1 MKKKHIYSI
10 TLLLFSLLSAFQT
23 SNKIVPYL
31 FGGKT
36 LEGRNLIIQMFLLIG
51 VSFVFFVA
59 YFLLSKIIWLV
70 IIKIWQFIFQNEK
83 IIKTIATTKK
93 SIQRMDES
101 PWFRRVLFI
110 IVILI
115 GIVFLFVHIKIIFF
129 PYPMEL
135 REGAQQLT
143 THALLNGINPYSL
156 EKNPIYT
163 NVYGIFYNLLV
174 LPFSKIFG
182 NSLSLYRLIN
192 GFCILGQILL
202 LVWVFRIQKND
213 WLAVII
219 AMLLMWLAQIFYVT
233 PLARPDT
240 FGGLLFLMT
249 LFVPFIF
256 SFSNQSLFFSI
267 IFGIL
272 SFYTK
277 VFFFLGVII
286 IAAYLF
292 LFISKRKAI
301 LYTFSVMLVLIVS
314 AVIINK
320 FLTAYFV
327 NIIYPLFT
335 NRIKNDYG
343 RLYSQSVKFIRDYW
357 GLLLVGLFA
366 LFEIFKKIKKKD
378 DYLLNFDLMKIDS
391 PMISPKMDFMLFCLL
406 VSSMLV
412 LLLLGKHSGTTMT
425 YFYQLMT
432 PFLLMVIFGWV
443 NRIKTNKNW
452 MHLILVLTLIT
463 QSYENLKPDF
473 STFKNSD
480 WQKLDQRITKADQIL
495 NSPLDVSLLLDHGKQ
510 VAMSGLTEYYFTY
523 PSQPFFLYADAEQM
537 RLEGNLYIS
546 RIVEKITSKKYDF
559 LETFQVQGTSVFTI
573 GARLDST
580 LSDEQFIS
588 QYYHLSEILDFNM
601 PHTYQEWEIG
611 IWMPN

>member
-1 MKKKHIYSI
+1 MKKKHIYII
-10 TLLLFSLLSAFQT
+10 TLLLFSFLSTFQT

-51 VSFVFFVA
+51 ISFVFFIT

-70 IIKIWQFIFQNEK
+70 IKKICQFIFKNEIVIK
-83 IIKTIATTKK
+83 ILATTKK
-93 SIQRMDES
+93 PIQRMDAS
-101 PWFRRVLFI
+101 PWFRRVLLI
-110 IVILI
+110 TVILI
-115 GIVFLFVHIKIIFF
+115 GIVFLFLHIKIISF

-156 EKNPIYT
+156 ENNPIYT

-174 LPFSKIFG
+174 LPFSIIFG
-182 NSLSLYRLIN
+182 NSLSLHRLIN

-202 LVWVFRIQKND
+202 LVWVLRIQKNN

-219 AMLLMWLAQIFYVT
+219 AMLLMWSAQIFYVT

-240 FGGLLFLMT
+240 LGGLLFLLT

-256 SFSNQSLFFSI
+256 GFSNQSLFFSI

-277 VFFFLGVII
+277 VYFFLGVII
-286 IAAYLF
+286 IAMYLF

-301 LYTFSVMLVLIVS
+301 LYTFSVILILTVS

-320 FLTAYFV
+320 YLTAYFV

-335 NRIKNDYG
+335 NRIKNDND

-357 GLLLVGLFA
+357 GLLLVGLFV
-366 LFEIFKKIKKKD
+366 LFETFNKIKKKD
-378 DYLLNFDLMKIDS
+378 DYLLNIDLMKIDS
-391 PMISPKMDFMLFCLL
+391 PMISPKMDFMLFCL
-406 VSSMLV
+406 VISSMLV

-432 PFLLMVIFGWV
+432 PFLLMIIFGWV
-443 NRIKTNKNW
+443 SRIKTYKNW
-452 MHLILVLTLIT
+452 VYLLLVITLIT

-473 STFKNSD
+473 STFNNSD

-495 NSPLDVSLLLDHGKQ
+495 NSPLDVSLLLDHGKR
-510 VAMSGLTEYYFTY
+510 VTMSGLTEYYFTY
-523 PSQPFFLYADAEQM
+523 PSQPFFLFADAEKM
-537 RLEGNLYIS
+537 RLEGNLYMKEIA
-546 RIVEKITSKKYDF
+546 EKITSKEYDF
-559 LETFQVQGTSVFTI
+559 LETIQVQKTSVFTF

-588 QYYHLSEILDFNM
+588 QYYHLSEILTLNM
-601 PHTYQEWEIG
+601 PHTYQNWEIG
-611 IWMPN
+611 IWVPN

>member
-1 MKKKHIYSI
+1 LCLVFGVQYS
-10 TLLLFSLLSAFQT
+10 
-23 SNKIVPYL
+23 
-31 FGGKT
+31 
-36 LEGRNLIIQMFLLIG
+36 
-51 VSFVFFVA
+51 
-59 YFLLSKIIWLV
+59 
-70 IIKIWQFIFQNEK
+70 
-83 IIKTIATTKK
+83 
-93 SIQRMDES
+93 
-101 PWFRRVLFI
+101 
-110 IVILI
+110 
-115 GIVFLFVHIKIIFF
+115 
-129 PYPMEL
+129 
-135 REGAQQLT
+135 
-143 THALLNGINPYSL
+143 
-156 EKNPIYT
+156 
-163 NVYGIFYNLLV
+163 
-174 LPFSKIFG
+174 
-182 NSLSLYRLIN
+182 
-192 GFCILGQILL
+192 
-202 LVWVFRIQKND
+202 
-213 WLAVII
+213 
-219 AMLLMWLAQIFYVT
+219 
-233 PLARPDT
+233 
-240 FGGLLFLMT
+240 
-249 LFVPFIF
+249 
-256 SFSNQSLFFSI
+256 
-267 IFGIL
+267 
-272 SFYTK
+272 
-277 VFFFLGVII
+277 
-286 IAAYLF
+286 
-292 LFISKRKAI
+292 
-301 LYTFSVMLVLIVS
+301 
-314 AVIINK
+314 
-320 FLTAYFV
+320 
-327 NIIYPLFT
+327 
-335 NRIKNDYG
+335 

-406 VSSMLV
+406 ISSMLV

-452 MHLILVLTLIT
+452 VYLILVLTLIT